1 MFDRKRVRLVIG
13 PQNAVTGPELPDKTV
28 AI

>member
-13 PQNAVTGPELPDKTV
+13 PQNAVSGQELPDKTV
-28 AI
+28 LM